1 MNIFC
6 HFCFTFFAQ
15 FSLCTRIKLRTRD
28 GAYQMKQT
36 FHVWGLWI
44 IFRPFFDTKT
54 VIIKIFHI
62 KAKQKCIL
70 ILSIRNEVYQAQI
83 CCIKGIP
90 CSLNTAHLQC
100 FKSRT
105 HSWHTS
111 NLVKKQ
117 RDVRFSHQLD
127 LGDKSSISPNCLNT
141 LNTLN

>member
-1 MNIFC
+1 
-6 HFCFTFFAQ
+6 
-15 FSLCTRIKLRTRD
+15 
-28 GAYQMKQT
+28 MKQT
-36 FHVWGLWI
+36 FHAWGLWI

-62 KAKQKCIL
+62 KTKQKCIL

-105 HSWHTS
+105 HS
-111 NLVKKQ
+111 
-117 RDVRFSHQLD
+117 
-127 LGDKSSISPNCLNT
+127 
-141 LNTLN
+141 